1 MLFQINKCWTLTV
14 LHNDMASCRSGQTV
28 ADGKLWPAQTE
39 PRQRSGLPTG
49 QGSHLTEGQ
58 HTTRLGHSGGLLRG
72 PWRDWP
78 LTSPQWEQS
87 KTSLAASQWRVLWL
101 ESQAEPDVLR
111 AVWIVTCSRRHDGPL
126 ISSLDSKMT
135 SFTKEQ
141 WLTIITFV
149 VVNFCNAMCASMQ
162 VNIHP
167 GTKVYR

>member
-1 MLFQINKCWTLTV
+1 MI
-14 LHNDMASCRSGQTV
+14 
-28 ADGKLWPAQTE
+28 WPAVDPVRLWQMANFDP
-39 PRQRSGLPTG
+39 PRRSRGRGQVCHRTG
-49 QGSHLTEGQ
+49 ESPDDLTEGQ
-58 HTTRLGHSGGLLRG
+58 DTTRLGHSGGLLRG

-126 ISSLDSKMT
+126 ISSLDSKMA